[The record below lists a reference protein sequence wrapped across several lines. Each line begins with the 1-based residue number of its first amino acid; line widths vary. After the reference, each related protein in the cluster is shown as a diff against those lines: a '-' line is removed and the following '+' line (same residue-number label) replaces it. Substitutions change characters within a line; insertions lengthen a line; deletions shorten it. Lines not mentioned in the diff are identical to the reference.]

1 MRKIILLL
9 MTLCTTQ
16 AYALRQ
22 PFFDLFAQH
31 VQRVDFAMKKPTF
44 TGELQH
50 YDKLYRGTSW
60 YAGISAAAYLPVYTK
75 MFAVGLGFGLD
86 WYQDGGVAALIKGET
101 IVRAEEEE
109 TQLTL
114 VPARVLLVTAF
125 KPLGE
130 WVSLDLGIG
139 LEYLY
144 GQETRVSSGNDKDG
158 EAQEDTAPLLN
169 KGWQPYRVAQAGIN
183 ISLHRL
189 EKRAMHALHHSF
201 GISNVYLSLKVEQ
214 VQIMRKRG
222 TDFSRRSLAF
232 GLMFEAS

>member
-9 MTLCTTQ
+9 TMLCATQ

-22 PFFDLFAQH
+22 PFFDLFKQH
-31 VQRVDFAMKKPTF
+31 VQRVDFSLKKPTF

-50 YDKLYRGTSW
+50 YDKLYRDTSW
-60 YAGISAAAYLPVYTK
+60 YAGISAAGYLPVFTE
-75 MFAVGLGFGLD
+75 MFVIGLGFGLD
-86 WYQDGGVAALIKGET
+86 WYQDGGVAAQIKDGK
-101 IVRAEEEE
+101 IVRDEEEE

-114 VPARVLLVTAF
+114 LPARLLLVTAF
-125 KPLGE
+125 KPFGK
-130 WVSLDLGIG
+130 WVSLDFGIG

-144 GQETRVSSGNDKDG
+144 GQETRVSSSSDEEG
-158 EAQEDTAPLLN
+158 EAQDTAPLLT
-169 KGWQPYRVAQAGIN
+169 KGWQPYQVMQAGLG

-189 EKRAMHALHHSF
+189 EKRAMHALHRSF

-232 GLMFEAS
+232 GIMFESG